1 MAIQDEMYKMIEKEI
16 NQMVSDNKVQKLD
29 TEKVK
34 QVAKMLTGLSTDK
47 AEAEQLVKQYIVNI
61 KNICKLIT
69 LKTST
74 I

>member
-16 NQMVSDNKVQKLD
+16 NQMVSDNKVQELD

-61 KNICKLIT
+61 KNICK
-69 LKTST
+69 
-74 I
+74 

>member
-61 KNICKLIT
+61 KGICK
-69 LKTST
+69 
-74 I
+74 

>member
-1 MAIQDEMYKMIEKEI
+1 MAIKDEMYKMIEKEI

-61 KNICKLIT
+61 KNIFK
-69 LKTST
+69 
-74 I
+74 

>member
-1 MAIQDEMYKMIEKEI
+1 MSIQDEMYKIIEKEI

-61 KNICKLIT
+61 KNICK
-69 LKTST
+69 
-74 I
+74 